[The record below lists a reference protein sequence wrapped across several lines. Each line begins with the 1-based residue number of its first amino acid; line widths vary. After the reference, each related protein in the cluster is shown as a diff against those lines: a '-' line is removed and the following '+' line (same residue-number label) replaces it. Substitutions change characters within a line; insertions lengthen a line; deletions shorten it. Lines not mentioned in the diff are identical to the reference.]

1 MSPAQPNTSAG
12 SSSGQHNASGSGSSG
27 GPQTGQRR
35 TAADRESPFEE
46 SPSRAKKSRSAQ
58 PRKDKPYQLK
68 KTKIAQEFQGTK
80 ECAHLHGYIL
90 YGITRSDV
98 PPLVPTPDHLGRF
111 EGRNEPGFLAELEAK
126 LRAPNGFGEELGAA
140 DMVSILRRNATEDA
154 RLGCTI
160 ASNILLVPET
170 LLTLIYSAVLAAG
183 LEYFL
188 PDILSPPDTLY
199 NQIHQLVFVQTFQIV
214 CSAFAYKR
222 LAPTPSGVK
231 NDALI
236 VQIYQSFIYHYM
248 RDKTKVGSAR
258 LVQNREDNNTSRR
271 RKTLGAERLK
281 YVMVDKQPV
290 RVLNML
296 KDPHAH
302 SDDESGSD
310 GEGPRVHWINN
321 KGAPDGPRSASAT
334 AFVRALD
341 PRRLKFKGSK
351 GRRGTRTERRRKVR
365 PADADVQSDLSL
377 QIPEKTTV
385 DWFDPAYF
393 NDLPTSVRSKY
404 AKNGVALPLMAFH
417 ANPDWR
423 TMGNA
428 EFMEKYGNDV
438 LALYKIPTEE
448 EEEEMEMEE

>member
-1 MSPAQPNTSAG
+1 MSPAQQNASAG

-46 SPSRAKKSRSAQ
+46 SPSRAKKSCAAQ

-68 KTKIAQEFQGTK
+68 KTKIAQEFLGTK
-80 ECAHLHGYIL
+80 RECAHLHGYIL

-98 PPLVPTPDHLGRF
+98 PPLVPTPDHLIRF
-111 EGRNEPGFLAELEAK
+111 EGRHEPGFLAELEAK
-126 LRAPNGFGEELGAA
+126 LQAPNGFGEELGAA
-140 DMVSILRRNATEDA
+140 DMVSILRRNAAEDA
-154 RLGCTI
+154 HLGCTI

-199 NQIHQLVFVQTFQIV
+199 NQIHQLVLVQTFQIV

-231 NDALI
+231 NNALI

-281 YVMVDKQPV
+281 YAMVDKQPV
-290 RVLNML
+290 RVLPML

-321 KGAPDGPRSASAT
+321 KGAPDGPRS
-334 AFVRALD
+334 VR
-341 PRRLKFKGSK
+341 
-351 GRRGTRTERRRKVR
+351 
-365 PADADVQSDLSL
+365 SDLSL

-404 AKNGVALPLMAFH
+404 AENGVALPLIDFH

-423 TMGNA
+423 TMGDA
-428 EFMEKYGNDV
+428 EFMVKYGNDV

-448 EEEEMEMEE
+448 EMEMGE